1 MAVDLPNYFFRTR
14 DAGASV
20 FRVDTGNRHRR
31 IEMEQIATIVMR
43 TGEVRAHGDRKLS
56 DEDKEAIKTWIADR
70 EETLEWRKMD
80 DILRHIDQL
89 HHTAHWVQSTAT
101 NEQLDMVTDTLLMAM
116 HDLRTV
122 LVRKKAERVLDQGKN

>member
-14 DAGASV
+14 DAGAAV
-20 FRVDTGNRHRR
+20 FRVDTANRHRR

-56 DEDKEAIKTWIADR
+56 GEDKEAIKTWIADR

-101 NEQLDMVTDTLLMAM
+101 DEQLDMVTDTLLMAM

-122 LVRKKAERVLDQGKN
+122 LVRKKAERVLDEGKN

>member
-14 DAGASV
+14 DTGASV

-43 TGEVRAHGDRKLS
+43 TGEIRAHGDRKLS
-56 DEDKEAIKTWIADR
+56 EEDRAAIKTWIADR
-70 EETLEWRKMD
+70 QETLEWRKMD
-80 DILRHIDQL
+80 DILRHVDQL
-89 HHTAHWVQSTAT
+89 HHTAHWVQSSASDD
-101 NEQLDMVTDTLLMAM
+101 QLDMVTDTLLMAM

-122 LVRKKAERVLDQGKN
+122 LVRKKAERLLNDGKD